1 MLGSYPVTANV
12 PTTDVDR
19 AAKFYTDVLGLN
31 ESRRMGD
38 EVVFY
43 DCGNGTTLEVFR
55 TRGSVASGHTEAGW
69 LVDDIDAV
77 VSGLRD
83 AGVEFEEYDSGE
95 GMTTVNGIATS
106 EMGKAAWFKD
116 PDGNVLGLFQRG
128 GS

>member
-1 MLGSYPVTANV
+1 MLGNFPITANV
-12 PTTDVDR
+12 PATDLDR
-19 AAKFYTDVLGLN
+19 AAKFYTDVLGLS
-31 ESRRMGD
+31 ESRRTGD

-69 LVDDIDAV
+69 HVDDIEAV
-77 VSGLRD
+77 VAGLRA
-83 AGVEFEEYDSGE
+83 AGVEFEEYDMGE

-116 PDGNVLGLFQRG
+116 PDGNVLGIFQSG
-128 GS
+128 DS